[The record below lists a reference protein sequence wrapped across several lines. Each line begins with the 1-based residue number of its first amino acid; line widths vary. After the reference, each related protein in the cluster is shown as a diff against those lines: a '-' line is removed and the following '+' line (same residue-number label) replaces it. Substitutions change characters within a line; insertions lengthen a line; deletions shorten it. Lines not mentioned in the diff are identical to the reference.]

1 MNEKQILKCMEQLGM
16 TRDEAIALL
25 QEDAEIDRM
34 TSVKEING
42 DLTKEQQKVAKEAK
56 SAGKKPTVYKFDTS
70 KRKRKENT
78 SKRNLIEVVR
88 SALENA
94 GCSEIKIPNIEREIV
109 FQADGVKYKIVL
121 SAPRT

>member
-94 GCSEIKIPNIEREIV
+94 GCSEIEIPNIEREIV